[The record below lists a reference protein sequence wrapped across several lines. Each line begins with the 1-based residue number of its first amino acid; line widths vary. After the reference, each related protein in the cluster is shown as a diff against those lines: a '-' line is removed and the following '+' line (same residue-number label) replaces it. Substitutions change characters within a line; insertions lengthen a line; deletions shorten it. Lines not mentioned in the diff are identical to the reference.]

1 MRISDWSSDVCSSDL
16 ATVQSHCQAITAG
29 VDALHRKLKFA
40 RLERRDMQHGTED
53 LAPEIFDL
61 PQADYRRRPEVAMLA
76 SRRQRALRDHV
87 KVMGLDVRKQDWPG
101 SSVAHRSNAAGK
113 RSRIPEHQDGN

>member
-61 PQADYRRRPEVAMLA
+61 PQADYRRRHEVAMLA
-76 SRRQRALRDHV
+76 RRRQRALRDPV
-87 KVMGLDVRKQDWPG
+87 KVMGLDVRKQVCPDRKSTRLN
-101 SSVAHRSNAAGK
+101 SSH
-113 RSRIPEHQDGN
+113 